1 MMSGIK
7 SFVFNPFQVNT
18 YILFDDT
25 GECLI
30 IDPACYDEKENFIL
44 QEYIKEK
51 SLKPVAILNTH
62 AHVDH
67 LTGVNFFKNAYSI
80 PFLLHKADLF
90 LLHQAVNQGL
100 MFGFELET
108 PPEPDRFPEEGE
120 RVTFGH
126 SSLEVLHVPGHSPGS
141 LVFLNRKEK
150 YLISGDVLF
159 NGSIGRTDLPGG
171 NYELLIEG
179 IKEKLMVLE
188 DSYKVYPGHGPSTTI
203 VQERTNN
210 PFLG

>member
-1 MMSGIK
+1 MMSGIR

-25 GECLI
+25 GDCLI

-44 QEYIKEK
+44 QQYIKEK

-67 LTGVNFFKNAYSI
+67 LTGVNFFKKAYSI

-108 PPEPDRFPEEGE
+108 PQEPDRFPEEGE
-120 RVTFGH
+120 ILTFGD
-126 SSLEVLHVPGHSPGS
+126 SSLEILHVPGHSPGS
-141 LVFLNRKEK
+141 VVFLNQEGKISYFRRCSFQRKYRTHGSARRK
-150 YLISGDVLF
+150 LRFADRGD
-159 NGSIGRTDLPGG
+159 N
-171 NYELLIEG
+171 
-179 IKEKLMVLE
+179 EKLMMLE
-188 DSYKVYPGHGPSTTI
+188 DSYVVYPGHGPSTTI
-203 VQERTNN
+203 VKERTT
-210 PFLG
+210 